1 LAGLLC
7 RNGRN
12 WQFAGDRINQNLFGM
27 KRLMGAEMSKISIL
41 SETLLRSGIF
51 QLTLQAR
58 LSRKAMTP
66 A

>member
-1 LAGLLC
+1 
-7 RNGRN
+7 
-12 WQFAGDRINQNLFGM
+12 
-27 KRLMGAEMSKISIL
+27 MGAEMSKISIL